1 MELEEGI
8 ARSAQPAAQGA
19 ERHRA
24 GPASKFV
31 IGALSVHPA
40 QRRPCGRRLLHVLY
54 CNGAYMYVIVALFLG
69 VALGAAAVLSFSSTG
84 TLDACAS
91 L

>member
-1 MELEEGI
+1 MDSRRLSVIATTSMELEEGI

-19 ERHRA
+19 ERHGA

-40 QRRPCGRRLLHVLY
+40 QRRPCGEWPPL
-54 CNGAYMYVIVALFLG
+54 
-69 VALGAAAVLSFSSTG
+69 
-84 TLDACAS
+84 
-91 L
+91 